1 MTGLVTVDPGS
12 PMPPYEQLRR
22 QLELQ
27 IRSGVLAPGRRLPTV
42 RQLAS
47 DLGLAK
53 NTVARAFAELERGGF
68 VMGAGRRGTIVVG
81 PLDGASDRN
90 TLITDAARRFFAEIA
105 PVDPTLSEV
114 LEALKRVVDD
124 GQVPPAQQTS
134 AVPAHG

>member
-1 MTGLVTVDPGS
+1 MTGLVTVDPDS
-12 PMPPYEQLRR
+12 PMPPYEQLRH

-27 IRSGVLAPGRRLPTV
+27 IRSGVLAPGQRLPTV
-42 RQLAS
+42 RQLAN

-105 PVDPTLSEV
+105 PVDPTFSEM
-114 LEALKRVVDD
+114 LDALKRVVND
-124 GQVPPAQQTS
+124 GQVPPAQPPS
-134 AVPAHG
+134 AVSAHR